1 VLRNRVRLWSLG
13 MQEGIEYDSGV
24 LNSPPQL
31 RHDCIEIFPAGGFIY
46 ITDEV
51 FETKP
56 QLALSIIKLFF
67 AKIERLRSLDGAAS
81 LWHEVDDALVLWR
94 LCVRPELM
102 EHLMERCEQRAKDLD
117 AGDPDMVALAQLYTL
132 FSNTNYIEQ
141 DTPMEPLNNI
151 PDKYPVLSERR
162 IIAEEQPVD
171 YFNTLA
177 QSQEKANLHMIRYFA
192 GLQIDMRRDY
202 RHFFVVHTE
211 PSAPCAKEW
220 MSEIQTIADVITPEQ
235 CIVELEKD
243 GSVSMF
249 DFCERYMQKK
259 DVKLASPVAP
269 VVDSQCSIEEGEI
282 RSQS

>member
-1 VLRNRVRLWSLG
+1 

-24 LNSPPQL
+24 SNSPPQL

-51 FETKP
+51 FEKKP
-56 QLALSIIKLFF
+56 RLALSIVKLFF
-67 AKIERLRSLDGAAS
+67 AKIEHLRSLDGAVS
-81 LWHEVDDALVLWR
+81 PWHEVDDALILWR

-102 EHLMERCEQRAKDLD
+102 EHLMEKCEQRAKDLD

-132 FSNTNYIEQ
+132 FSDTKYIEQ
-141 DTPMEPLNNI
+141 DTPMAPLSNA
-151 PDKYPVLSERR
+151 PDKYPIVSERR

-177 QSQEKANLHMIRYFA
+177 HSQEKANLHMIRYFA

-211 PSAPCAKEW
+211 PSAPCVKEW

-235 CIVELEKD
+235 CIAELEKD

-249 DFCERYMQKK
+249 DFWERYMREKE
-259 DVKLASPVAP
+259 VKPVSTKAP
-269 VVDSQCSIEEGEI
+269 VVDSQYSIEEGEI